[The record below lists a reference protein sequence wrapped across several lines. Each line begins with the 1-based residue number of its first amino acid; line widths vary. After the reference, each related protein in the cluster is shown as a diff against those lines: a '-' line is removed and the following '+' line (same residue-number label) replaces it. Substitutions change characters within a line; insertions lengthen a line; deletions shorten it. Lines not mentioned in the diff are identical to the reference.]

1 MTNAVLKKGN
11 VFLNT
16 SPEEVNAFHDFLSQ
30 HTTFDV
36 IIDGLNVAHQTRQ
49 KASTSERD
57 YIVSITDTVLCMCLC
72 NSYTIVITNLYSAS
86 LKILSEMFLT

>member
-16 SPEEVNAFHDFLSQ
+16 SPEEVNVFHDFLSQ
-30 HTTFDV
+30 HATFDV

-49 KASTSERD
+49 KASVKEKD
-57 YIVSITDTVLCMCLC
+57 YVVSITDACLYVSVYHIYVFNC
-72 NSYTIVITNLYSAS
+72 V
-86 LKILSEMFLT
+86 